1 MSQAA
6 NPISKADDDAAHET
20 KDIVVNGIS
29 CTLEKRTCQNGCKKE
44 FWVMPHS
51 TAQHAR
57 SDCTFVCNVP
67 IDDIPD
73 HIMRRYDQYA
83 SPQEGLDF
91 EKLAYQKQVFTKT
104 NNRTKP
110 KKPEKPKAM
119 SKEDDP
125 IYQRQC
131 RKWMT
136 AIFRAK
142 KLIENKTKLPRF
154 REAVAEIANAVV
166 TNKKNFSIKCFSAMV
181 GLDRKTLQGWIHVK
195 CDIINKIENYDG
207 NFLAARKTRDFVRLN
222 PQDKVDLNLVFAEE
236 KERCKLNQS
245 ERHRKVLS
253 IVNFAR
259 SESHG
264 SSRTEVSGKIKIYRM
279 KIRIN
284 CVS

>member
-1 MSQAA
+1 MTQLSKQ
-6 NPISKADDDAAHET
+6 ISKTAETALET
-20 KDIVVNGIS
+20 KDVVVDGIS
-29 CTLEKRTCQNGCKKE
+29 CTLEKRVCQNGCKKE

-91 EKLAYQKQVFTKT
+91 EKLAYAKQVFAKT
-104 NNRTKP
+104 NNRLKP
-110 KKPEKPKAM
+110 KKPEKPKPIP
-119 SKEDDP
+119 KEDDP
-125 IYQRQC
+125 GYQRQC
-131 RKWMT
+131 RKWQT
-136 AIFRAK
+136 AVTRAR
-142 KLIENKTKLPRF
+142 KLIDNKVKLPRF

-195 CDIINKIENYDG
+195 CDIINKIQNYDG
-207 NFLAARKTRDFVRLN
+207 NFLAARKTRDHLRMNPHEKLDLNVIFVRE
-222 PQDKVDLNLVFAEE
+222 QA
-236 KERCKLNQS
+236 RCKQSQSQKQQPVLN
-245 ERHRKVLS
+245 

-279 KIRIN
+279 KIKIN

>member
-1 MSQAA
+1 VTQSA
-6 NPISKADDDAAHET
+6 NPISLTDKDAVHET
-20 KDIVVNGIS
+20 KDIVVDGIS
-29 CTLEKRTCQNGCKKE
+29 CTLENRICQNGCKKE

-57 SDCTFVCNVP
+57 SDCTFVCNVL

-83 SPQEGLDF
+83 SPQEGLDL
-91 EKLAYQKQVFTKT
+91 EKLAYAKQIFTKT

-110 KKPEKPKAM
+110 KKPDKPKAI

-125 IYQRQC
+125 TYRRQC

-136 AIFRAK
+136 AVFRAK
-142 KLIENKTKLPRF
+142 KLIENKNKLPRF

-195 CDIINKIENYDG
+195 CDIINKIQNYDG

-222 PQDKVDLNLVFAEE
+222 PHDKIDLNLVFAEE
-236 KERCKLNQS
+236 KERCKINK
-245 ERHRKVLS
+245 HRKVLS
-253 IVNFAR
+253 IVSFAR

>member
-1 MSQAA
+1 MTQLSNQ
-6 NPISKADDDAAHET
+6 ISRTAETALET
-20 KDIVVNGIS
+20 KDVVVDGIS
-29 CTLEKRTCQNGCKKE
+29 CTLEKRVCQNGCKKE
-44 FWVMPHS
+44 FWVMHHS

-57 SDCTFVCNVP
+57 SDCTFVCNVS

-83 SPQEGLDF
+83 IHNQDGLDF
-91 EKLAYQKQVFTKT
+91 EKLAYAKQIFTKT

-110 KKPEKPKAM
+110 KKPDKPKPI

-125 IYQRQC
+125 GYQRQC
-131 RKWMT
+131 RKWLT
-136 AIFRAK
+136 AISRAR
-142 KLIENKTKLPRF
+142 KLIDNKVKLPRF
-154 REAVAEIANAVV
+154 RESVAEIANAVV

-222 PQDKVDLNLVFAEE
+222 PYEKIDLNLVFAEE

-245 ERHRKVLS
+245 ERHRKVLN
-253 IVNFAR
+253 IVNFAK

-279 KIRIN
+279 KIRIK